1 MSTEESLKLG
11 AKNAKVARF
20 RRLVESAKKDMSID
34 ITEQSF
40 KEETFDIELYDNA
53 VSLPYSAIAFCP
65 KAKDDA
71 GDYQYGVFNGKQTFT
86 IDGKIDQKNLNEQ
99 SGWIT
104 LNGQSSEY
112 VYFKNNNI
120 PNSYYIRIT
129 DFTAEAIISDFT
141 PLYDALNKVRYS
153 SDSTVSDD
161 TKTGAS
167 VGTTHRGDTEKEINQ
182 EGDNQKLV
190 EANNGSKVSS
200 TGEQTKDNSQ
210 EVGYFG
216 IYPQQIGTNKHDNK
230 NDSVYNNIQAVI
242 YDLPGYRNLE
252 ESASDLSNSIHQ
264 LFCYQQPDQIS
275 YTSAAQYDSPTT
287 RGTQQPFQFYVQ
299 NNAMSLS
306 FTLNWHID
314 EIRTLAKDSQ
324 TSYTI
329 QDIAAIAEGFTRP
342 WTTGVSVQPKLCKV
356 ILPGISE
363 IGYITQAQISYSGP
377 MSGDYTTG
385 GGVLTSGSDSIPT
398 ARSIYNY
405 FYSQISVAFEMIIV
419 KDIKLHAATEK
430 QAISMAIYGENEEI
444 PVQNNVEA
452 VQTNEDTNQNNT
464 GTAQSGQAVSG
475 NVEIPGEEVK
485 ATQEASGEQTAKP
498 AKPSS
503 SATNFKKEKN
513 KAMPASEN
521 IYSKYSAYQPF
532 SMMQSFAGN
541 TSSSDDSNF
550 TPDINYTPSDGNTSS
565 SNDNTS
571 SGDNNFTPDIDY
583 TPAN

>member
-1 MSTEESLKLG
+1 MSTEEELSLG
-11 AKNAKVARF
+11 AINTKVAHF
-20 RRLVESAKKDMSID
+20 KLLVKRAKSDVSID
-34 ITEQSF
+34 IPKQSF
-40 KEETFDIELYDNA
+40 KEEEFDIELYNDA
-53 VSLPYSAIAFCP
+53 VSLPQCASANCP
-65 KAKDDA
+65 KAKDKA
-71 GDYQYGVFNGKQTFT
+71 SNYQYGKFNGKQTFT
-86 IDGKIDQKNLNEQ
+86 TDGKIDKKNLQAQ

-112 VYFKNNNI
+112 VYFKNNN
-120 PNSYYIRIT
+120 NASNDSYYIRIT

-141 PLYDALNKVRYS
+141 PLYDALCKGLYARDN
-153 SDSTVSDD
+153 TVNND
-161 TKTGAS
+161 TKNATS
-167 VGTTHRGDTEKEINQ
+167 VATTRKGESSKKINQ
-182 EGDNQKLV
+182 GGDNQALV

-230 NDSVYNNIQAVI
+230 NDSVYNNIQVVI

-264 LFCYQQPDQIS
+264 LFCYQQPDQVS
-275 YTSAAQYDSPTT
+275 YTSAAQFDSPTT
-287 RGTQQPFQFYVQ
+287 RGAQQPFQFYIQ

-314 EIRTLAKDSQ
+314 EIRTLAKDGQ

-385 GGVLTSGSDSIPT
+385 GGVLTSGNDGIPT
-398 ARSIYNY
+398 VRSIYNY
-405 FYSQISVAFEMIIV
+405 FYSQISVSFEMIIV

-430 QAISMAIYGENEEI
+430 QAISMAIYGEDEEI

-452 VQTNEDTNQNNT
+452 VQNKEDVEKDNTDQNMSLT
-464 GTAQSGQAVSG
+464 GEDAKETQ
-475 NVEIPGEEVK
+475 NV
-485 ATQEASGEQTAKP
+485 SGEQN
-498 AKPSS
+498 S
-503 SATNFKKEKN
+503 
-513 KAMPASEN
+513 
-521 IYSKYSAYQPF
+521 
-532 SMMQSFAGN
+532 
-541 TSSSDDSNF
+541 
-550 TPDINYTPSDGNTSS
+550 
-565 SNDNTS
+565 
-571 SGDNNFTPDIDY
+571 
-583 TPAN
+583 TPANPKDAMSKMEQEQPNMSAMSTSEKPTVAQNMLNTMFQSYKSGMSLAN

>member
-1 MSTEESLKLG
+1 MPTEEPLKLD
-11 AKNAKVARF
+11 AMNTKVAHF
-20 RRLVESAKKDMSID
+20 KLLVESAKSGVSIN
-34 ITEQSF
+34 IPEQSF
-40 KEETFDIELYDNA
+40 KEETFDVELYDDA
-53 VSLPYSAIAFCP
+53 VSLPQCESANCP
-65 KAKDDA
+65 KATKDA

-86 IDGKIDQKNLNEQ
+86 TDGKIDKKDLQEQ
-99 SGWIT
+99 HGWIT

-120 PNSYYIRIT
+120 PNSYYIRFV

-141 PLYDALNKVRYS
+141 PLYDALNKERYG
-153 SDSTVSDD
+153 SDNTVSDD
-161 TKTGAS
+161 TKTGTS
-167 VGTTHRGDTEKEINQ
+167 VGTTHKNETAKEINQ

-190 EANNGSKVSS
+190 EANTGSKVSS
-200 TGEQTKDNSQ
+200 TGEQTKDSSP

-252 ESASDLSNSIHQ
+252 ESASDLNNSIHQ
-264 LFCYQQPDQIS
+264 LFCYQQPDQVS

-287 RGTQQPFQFYVQ
+287 RGTQQPFQFYIQ

-314 EIRTLAKDSQ
+314 EIRTLSKDGQ

-385 GGVLTSGSDSIPT
+385 GGVLTSGSDGIPT

-430 QAISMAIYGENEEI
+430 HAIAMAIYGENEEI

-452 VQTNEDTNQNNT
+452 DQDNEDIEDNT
-464 GTAQSGQAVSG
+464 GETIDLGDEADGVQEVSG
-475 NVEIPGEEVK
+475 
-485 ATQEASGEQTAKP
+485 EAA
-498 AKPSS
+498 
-503 SATNFKKEKN
+503 F
-513 KAMPASEN
+513 
-521 IYSKYSAYQPF
+521 
-532 SMMQSFAGN
+532 
-541 TSSSDDSNF
+541 
-550 TPDINYTPSDGNTSS
+550 
-565 SNDNTS
+565 
-571 SGDNNFTPDIDY
+571 
-583 TPAN
+583 TPANPEDAVSKMEQEPNMSVQTYSVPEWLYSNEIPTSEPLAPKQSTSLTHNSMTKGGWW

>member
-1 MSTEESLKLG
+1 MPTEEPLKLG
-11 AKNAKVARF
+11 AMNTKVARF
-20 RRLVESAKKDMSID
+20 KLLVKSAKSGVSID
-34 ITEQSF
+34 IPEQSF
-40 KEETFDIELYDNA
+40 KEETFDVELYDDA
-53 VSLPYSAIAFCP
+53 VSLPQCASVNCP
-65 KAKDDA
+65 KAIDDA
-71 GDYQYGVFNGKQTFT
+71 GNYQYGKFNGKQTFT
-86 IDGKIDQKNLNEQ
+86 TDGKIDKKDLQEQ

-112 VYFKNNNI
+112 VYFKNSNI
-120 PNSYYIRIT
+120 PNSYYIRFV

-141 PLYDALNKVRYS
+141 PLYDALNDGRYS
-153 SDSTVSDD
+153 SDNTVNDNTKNATSAASTHKDD
-161 TKTGAS
+161 TA
-167 VGTTHRGDTEKEINQ
+167 KEINQ
-182 EGDNQKLV
+182 GSDNQEIV
-190 EANNGSKVSS
+190 ESNTGSKVSP
-200 TGEQTKDNSQ
+200 TGEQTKDNSP

-230 NDSVYNNIQAVI
+230 NVSVYNNIQAVI

-264 LFCYQQPDQIS
+264 LFCYQQPDQVS
-275 YTSAAQYDSPTT
+275 YTSSAQYDSPTT
-287 RGTQQPFQFYVQ
+287 RGTQQPFQFYIQ

-314 EIRTLAKDSQ
+314 EIRTLAKDSK

-385 GGVLTSGSDSIPT
+385 SGVLTSGSDGIPM
-398 ARSIYNY
+398 AHSIYNY
-405 FYSQISVAFEMIIV
+405 FYSQISVGFEMIIV

-452 VQTNEDTNQNNT
+452 VQDNKEDNTNQNIDL
-464 GTAQSGQAVSG
+464 GDESYGVQEVSG
-475 NVEIPGEEVK
+475 YEY
-485 ATQEASGEQTAKP
+485 A
-498 AKPSS
+498 
-503 SATNFKKEKN
+503 
-513 KAMPASEN
+513 
-521 IYSKYSAYQPF
+521 
-532 SMMQSFAGN
+532 
-541 TSSSDDSNF
+541 
-550 TPDINYTPSDGNTSS
+550 
-565 SNDNTS
+565 
-571 SGDNNFTPDIDY
+571 
-583 TPAN
+583 TPANPEDAMSKMEEEPNMSMLTSEPITSENASTSQVSGASR

>member
-1 MSTEESLKLG
+1 MPTEEPLKLC
-11 AKNAKVARF
+11 AKNTKVAHF
-20 RRLVESAKKDMSID
+20 KLLVESATKGMSIN
-34 ITEQSF
+34 IPEQSF
-40 KEETFDIELYDNA
+40 EEKEFDIELYDAA
-53 VSLPYSAIAFCP
+53 VSLPQCESVNCP
-65 KAKDDA
+65 KAIDKA
-71 GDYQYGVFNGKQTFT
+71 SNYQYGVFNGKQTFT
-86 IDGKIDQKNLNEQ
+86 ADGKIDKKDLNKQ
-99 SGWIT
+99 SGWLI
-104 LNGQSSEY
+104 LDGKSSEY
-112 VYFKNNNI
+112 VYFKNKNA
-120 PNSYYIRIT
+120 PNGSYYIRIT

-141 PLYDALNKVRYS
+141 PLYDALNEARNG
-153 SDSTVSDD
+153 SDKTVNND
-161 TKTGAS
+161 TKNATSNA
-167 VGTTHRGDTEKEINQ
+167 TTNRVDTEKEINQ
-182 EGDNQKLV
+182 GGDGQALI
-190 EANNGSKVSS
+190 ESNNGSKVSP
-200 TGEQTKDNSQ
+200 TGEQTKDNSP

-264 LFCYQQPDQIS
+264 LFCYQQPDQVS
-275 YTSAAQYDSPTT
+275 YTSAAQFDSPTT
-287 RGTQQPFQFYVQ
+287 RGAQQPFQFYIQ

-314 EIRTLAKDSQ
+314 EIRTLAKDSKA
-324 TSYTI
+324 SYTI

-385 GGVLTSGSDSIPT
+385 GGVLTSGSDGIPT

-452 VQTNEDTNQNNT
+452 VQDNEDNTNKNIELGEDVQE
-464 GTAQSGQAVSG
+464 VSG
-475 NVEIPGEEVK
+475 YEY
-485 ATQEASGEQTAKP
+485 ATPSNPEDAMSKLEQEPPEQNM
-498 AKPSS
+498 SM
-503 SATNFKKEKN
+503 
-513 KAMPASEN
+513 MPTSEN
-521 IYSKYSAYQPF
+521 VQP
-532 SMMQSFAGN
+532 A
-541 TSSSDDSNF
+541 TSSSSQTN
-550 TPDINYTPSDGNTSS
+550 
-565 SNDNTS
+565 
-571 SGDNNFTPDIDY
+571 
-583 TPAN
+583 